1 MTMNQVGTVPDRP
14 DVETVVRYIRFAV

>member
-14 DVETVVRYIRFAV
+14 DVETVVRYIRFAL